1 MANVNPLHEIGPG
14 KNAPEIVNAIVE
26 ISKGSKIKYELDK
39 ETGLVKLDRFLFSS
53 MHYPGDY
60 GFIPQTHWEDG
71 DPLDILIITGEP
83 VNPGTLVTAKVIG
96 VLNMTDGGEGDD
108 KIIAVY
114 DKDPRYKKI
123 NSITDLQPHFLEEIK
138 HFFETYKELEQKEV
152 KVLGIKGKD
161 EAYKCVKKS
170 IELYRKEFGK

>member
-1 MANVNPLHEIGPG
+1 MTNPLHDISPG
-14 KNAPEIVNAIVE
+14 KNAPEIVNAVIE
-26 ISKGSKIKYELDK
+26 IPKGSKIKYEIDK
-39 ETGLVKLDRFLFSS
+39 ESGLIKLDRFLFSA

-60 GFIPQTHWEDG
+60 GFIPQTHWDDG
-71 DPLDILIITGEP
+71 DPLDIMIITGEP
-83 VNPGTLVTAKVIG
+83 VYPGVLVSAKIIG
-96 VLNMTDGGEGDD
+96 VLQMKDQGESDD

-123 NSITDLQPHFLEEIK
+123 NSIADLAPHFLDELK

-161 EAYKCVKKS
+161 EAMKCVKKG
-170 IELYRKEFGK
+170 IEMYRKKFKR